1 MKILFVNP
9 DMPVTCWTMDKEVDL
24 AGYDALF
31 PPLGLLTVAALLP
44 EEWDKK
50 LVDLNIES
58 LEDRD
63 ILEADYVFI
72 GGMNVQEVSM
82 REVISRAKK
91 LNKPIVAG
99 GPLLTHEYERFP
111 EIDYLV
117 LNEAEITLPLFLE
130 DLEKGEPK
138 KIYTTSEFAD
148 VHETPLPLWHLAKL
162 DRYGANL
169 IQYSRGCPYM
179 CDFCDVTSL
188 FGRRPR
194 TKTAEQIIRE
204 LDSIPDIESFGI
216 IFFADDN
223 LIGNKKLVKQ
233 ELLPE
238 LKTWQDNRKTKIMLA
253 TQLTITLADDDEMMT
268 QMLEAGFGMV
278 FIGLETPDEDT
289 LALCRKKQNT
299 KRNLIDNVK
308 YLQTSGFEVMAGFIL
323 GFDNDDEGVFDRQI
337 EFIQESG
344 IVMCIIGLLNAPP
357 GTELHERMER
367 ENRLLDQNWFF
378 EGATNI
384 APKMDSKVLMDGF
397 NRTVTY
403 LYNGEGFY
411 NRVIKFLSMYEKP
424 AIHKK
429 TKPTNSFRKYVRA
442 SILIIYRLGI
452 KNFDRK
458 YFWKALLWSL
468 KNKPRHMPVAAHL
481 YARGFH
487 FREVYSDNAYKGEKL
502 LEEMKLREQ
511 RNLSISDTEINQI
524 LKEVS

>member
-58 LEDRD
+58 LEDSD

-91 LNKPIVAG
+91 FDKPIVAG

-111 EIDYLV
+111 EIDHFV

-194 TKTAEQIIRE
+194 TKTPEQIVRE

-367 ENRLLDQNWFF
+367 
-378 EGATNI
+378 
-384 APKMDSKVLMDGF
+384 
-397 NRTVTY
+397 
-403 LYNGEGFY
+403 
-411 NRVIKFLSMYEKP
+411 
-424 AIHKK
+424 
-429 TKPTNSFRKYVRA
+429 
-442 SILIIYRLGI
+442 
-452 KNFDRK
+452 
-458 YFWKALLWSL
+458 
-468 KNKPRHMPVAAHL
+468 
-481 YARGFH
+481 
-487 FREVYSDNAYKGEKL
+487 
-502 LEEMKLREQ
+502 
-511 RNLSISDTEINQI
+511 
-524 LKEVS
+524 